1 MNAVPVQGMKF
12 LLLMWKC
19 SCEVHVL
26 TTLFVYLA
34 RSFFILIELYA
45 DMLETFNISAL
56 DIYLFDADR

>member
-1 MNAVPVQGMKF
+1 M
-12 LLLMWKC
+12 
-19 SCEVHVL
+19 L

-34 RSFFILIELYA
+34 RFFFILIELYA